1 MIRFLSLLLL
11 ASLCSGYELETQ
23 GTFDCIGTYSLTK
36 SIKLTGD
43 LTIAGPSSAR
53 HTPNPG
59 CKFEH
64 SSKFSAFVL
73 NGHKLRL
80 EGVYVTTSMHK
91 VTSGTFV
98 DGCDHWMNPNRVNE
112 QSLAWVQLPE
122 HWSWRYMLRPP
133 PDVQLMEK
141 NHPGLCEHYSKL
153 AEDVSVG
160 TEVIPGKDSG
170 FPHGCSY
177 TADLDSE
184 GKPTKVY
191 YGVDSVQQL
200 KVPKIGG
207 SYSGNSYAA
216 IYNRPSCSA
225 SKPCVCMGAAV
236 DNIEPFGSG
245 GTLELVDSHINEAV
259 DIMGE
264 NLIMTNTH
272 IGFLNHDNNYDAIGV
287 DNIIDK
293 SYNYGYCSDTMA
305 NENVPGFVNCPQA
318 CGQVFEYCPRTDIT
332 QALPNFKTDISVF
345 GDDEMVPNP
354 FQNYNRWRLEK
365 NLNSHIDSKWTYYGP
380 NTCASKISSGA
391 CLQDG
396 NYMLMGS
403 CLEDQYVDESICKP
417 CPNDDTAVAPQ
428 IADVNSE
435 CKSGL
440 STCEHGLGIQRYSIM
455 KRDDNVTHFKVNSNA
470 NPITLT
476 YNGEQTSVTCDDTAL
491 DVHDALSRLSTTSG
505 KEIRVWNGADE
516 QGVPA
521 NTICGNTIFIS
532 GLDAIVT
539 VTTTN
544 VYHLVINKYAEHGY
558 NGVIEAPLLVEDH
571 SCASCDAYYH
581 LEGNRCV
588 ENSCTCVVG
597 DYAASG
603 TDCPTHGQEKCMT
616 PANGGEL
623 DCKGDEIQL
632 TSSIVMTGDLTV
644 KKCHFEHDSN
654 TVAFKTEHHVLTLID
669 STIKTT
675 IKRITSGASDQCNIA
690 TGTRLDT
697 DIYLEWCGHLA
708 QKTDNGG
715 QGSDFLRN
723 VGGRSQWS
731 QYPYGCFGYNTLV
744 FMNSD
749 EYSDTDCTGYKS
761 STDACICLQGHAIH
775 GGPSGQVLLRN
786 TNVDGVINLRGTTLK
801 MEDSEVLII
810 LDEFAAAH
818 LPNQVDAKNSRL
830 MLKTEVTPKTC
841 ATTTLTCQNCVDTEF
856 GVACADSC
864 AEDQRPATTGGGF
877 QLIDRYTDGNDQRKF
892 TPEISGAWNGKLYA
906 RMYNPSSPWWTMEIL
921 PGGNTVTTDCSFIG
935 YYGDYA
941 WCQDWGKNF
950 YKINKQG
957 TQSAAISGSTN
968 IGRTIMYNKPAVGI
982 NSNGKLAVRYFD
994 SNKIYEFDLE
1004 TLNAPYLFKSWTPA
1018 SGNDFKYIRYIDK
1031 FWYFMRNSFTD
1042 DMDSRLKFTLPQ
1054 GGTDTPT
1061 FGTVGEWDVVV
1072 LHDYFVFGNVEN
1084 GVLCLHE
1091 YHPTSSA
1098 PNAWKYY
1105 THRVRSN
1112 SKRGWIDINRA
1123 WDSTNSAWVTSAG
1136 GNLISD
1142 GKELFL
1148 NDGYSFYKSLPT
1160 CESCPNGLV
1169 RSSGDNPFTGET
1181 ECGTKRVYTGQTSG
1195 NYELH
1200 EDLEIPNGRLVN
1212 GDLTITGIP
1221 DAQGNKPAITVP
1233 AATWVYQ
1240 YPGHPY
1246 GTPYPLSSFG
1256 YYDPSTWKNIFI
1268 VLSGRT
1274 LTLVNVTLQGASGKA
1289 ILNYRGA
1296 TFHCTDCEIKNSYV
1310 GGAIYNSGKMYLTNS
1325 LFQGNSWVSWSGHIS
1340 WVQTG
1345 NHPPIYHT
1353 EKRYEDES
1361 KGGAIYNEGSAYVT
1375 SCTFTGNKANY
1386 GADIFSKPS
1395 GYLEIRDS
1403 TFDSPVTSGTVSDRG
1418 DNVYGIE
1425 AHGRA
1430 NIQYSYLRD
1439 GYKQGLWQISTA
1451 TLSNNVMKGPIY
1463 KVGLPLIIK
1472 DSTVEDAQ
1480 IEAEKLDL
1488 QDTSLDNSPITV
1500 HHELKLLRANLTKVA
1515 TAVTVK
1521 STAGKLE
1528 VIDSTIDAT
1537 NSIVSDGTIGTVT
1550 LDPDLNCDIH
1560 ATKVTDGAGGPS
1572 QAGWKCPTNLNNLS
1586 VSTVCDG
1593 TVMTDPDKVHHSQYA
1608 SILSAFNDRRDQICY
1623 DYGSNCAVCQG
1634 CIVEQFTSTITG
1646 STITPAPVL
1655 TVGDDFV
1662 VGPSGGQ
1669 PTCVAQNTITPVVE
1683 TVSNRKS
1690 GLRNLLASMS
1700 KAKLMIARENLD
1712 FAGVFRSAT
1721 KRVRVLKQNTES
1733 TVSLNSDE
1741 SVYVPLE
1748 TGEQATVT
1756 LSNYDLEVKLEQ
1768 TSGGLKVTVAGQTQ
1782 TLQSGEGV
1790 IHGKIKI
1797 VAD

>member
-1 MIRFLSLLLL
+1 M
-11 ASLCSGYELETQ
+11 
-23 GTFDCIGTYSLTK
+23 
-36 SIKLTGD
+36 
-43 LTIAGPSSAR
+43 
-53 HTPNPG
+53 
-59 CKFEH
+59 
-64 SSKFSAFVL
+64 
-73 NGHKLRL
+73 
-80 EGVYVTTSMHK
+80 
-91 VTSGTFV
+91 
-98 DGCDHWMNPNRVNE
+98 
-112 QSLAWVQLPE
+112 
-122 HWSWRYMLRPP
+122 
-133 PDVQLMEK
+133 
-141 NHPGLCEHYSKL
+141 
-153 AEDVSVG
+153 
-160 TEVIPGKDSG
+160 
-170 FPHGCSY
+170 
-177 TADLDSE
+177 
-184 GKPTKVY
+184 
-191 YGVDSVQQL
+191 
-200 KVPKIGG
+200 
-207 SYSGNSYAA
+207 
-216 IYNRPSCSA
+216 
-225 SKPCVCMGAAV
+225 
-236 DNIEPFGSG
+236 
-245 GTLELVDSHINEAV
+245 
-259 DIMGE
+259 
-264 NLIMTNTH
+264 
-272 IGFLNHDNNYDAIGV
+272 
-287 DNIIDK
+287 
-293 SYNYGYCSDTMA
+293 
-305 NENVPGFVNCPQA
+305 ENV
-318 CGQVFEYCPRTDIT
+318 
-332 QALPNFKTDISVF
+332 
-345 GDDEMVPNP
+345 
-354 FQNYNRWRLEK
+354 
-365 NLNSHIDSKWTYYGP
+365 
-380 NTCASKISSGA
+380 
-391 CLQDG
+391 
-396 NYMLMGS
+396 
-403 CLEDQYVDESICKP
+403 
-417 CPNDDTAVAPQ
+417 
-428 IADVNSE
+428 
-435 CKSGL
+435 
-440 STCEHGLGIQRYSIM
+440 
-455 KRDDNVTHFKVNSNA
+455 
-470 NPITLT
+470 
-476 YNGEQTSVTCDDTAL
+476 
-491 DVHDALSRLSTTSG
+491 
-505 KEIRVWNGADE
+505 
-516 QGVPA
+516 
-521 NTICGNTIFIS
+521 
-532 GLDAIVT
+532 
-539 VTTTN
+539 
-544 VYHLVINKYAEHGY
+544 
-558 NGVIEAPLLVEDH
+558 
-571 SCASCDAYYH
+571 
-581 LEGNRCV
+581 
-588 ENSCTCVVG
+588 CTCSIN
-597 DYAASG
+597 DFAARG
-603 TDCPTHGQEKCMT
+603 TDCPTHDAEGCAVLT
-616 PANGGEL
+616 GGNV
-623 DCKGDEIQL
+623 DCRGATIQL
-632 TSSIVMTGDLTV
+632 STQTELTGDLTV
-644 KKCHFEHDSN
+644 KNCHFEHDSD
-654 TVAFKTEHHVLTLID
+654 TVAFKTQHHVLTLID

-675 IKRITSGASDQCNIA
+675 IKRITSGANTCKMA
-690 TGTRLDT
+690 TSTRLNT
-697 DIYLEWCGHLA
+697 DIIHEWCGHLA
-708 QKTDNGG
+708 QKTKNGG
-715 QGSDFLRN
+715 QFNGGDFLDN
-723 VGGRSQWS
+723 IYSHNSWD
-731 QYPYGCFGYNTLV
+731 QYPYGCFGYYDVVFINLKSNPSINLNT
-744 FMNSD
+744 
-749 EYSDTDCTGYKS
+749 CTGWAYH
-761 STDACICLQGHAIH
+761 TTPWEEYDACICLQGHAIH
-775 GGPSGQVLLRN
+775 AAPSGQVLLRN
-786 TNVDGVINLRGTTLK
+786 TNVDGVINLRGATLK
-801 MEDSEVLII
+801 MEDSEVLLIF
-810 LDEFAAAH
+810 DEFAAAH

-841 ATTTLTCQNCVDTEF
+841 ATTTLTCPNCVDTEF
-856 GVACADSC
+856 GIACADSC

-877 QLIDRYTDGNDQRKF
+877 QLIDHYTDGDDKRKF
-892 TPEISGAWNGKLYA
+892 KPNLSGASNGKLFA
-906 RMYNPSSPWWTMEIL
+906 RRYNGASPYWTMEIF

-950 YKINKQG
+950 YKIDKQDV
-957 TQSAAISGSTN
+957 QSAISGSTN
-968 IGRTIMYNKPAVGI
+968 IGRTIMYNNPAVGI

-994 SNKIYEFDLE
+994 SNKIYEFNLE
-1004 TLNAPYLFKSWTPA
+1004 TLIAPYLFKSWTPVA
-1018 SGNDFKYIRYIDK
+1018 GNDFKHIRYIDK

-1042 DMDSRLKFTLPQ
+1042 DMDNRQKFTLPQ
-1054 GGTDTPT
+1054 GGTDIPT
-1061 FGTVGEWDVVV
+1061 FGTAGEWDVVPIND
-1072 LHDYFVFGNVEN
+1072 HFVFGNVEN

-1091 YHPTSSA
+1091 YHPTT
-1098 PNAWKYY
+1098 NAWKYY

-1123 WDSTNSAWVTSAG
+1123 WVNPGQYNVADGAWVTSADG
-1136 GNLISD
+1136 YLISD

-1148 NDGYSFYKSLPT
+1148 SDGYSYYKSLPT

-1233 AATWVYQ
+1233 AATWVYK

-1246 GTPYPLSSFG
+1246 GTPYSLSSFG
-1256 YYDPSTWKNIFI
+1256 YYDPSKNKNIFS
-1268 VLSGRT
+1268 VLPGGT
-1274 LTLVNVTLQGASGKA
+1274 LTLVNVTLQGASAKA

-1310 GGAIYNSGKMYLTNS
+1310 GGAIYNSGTMNLTNS
-1325 LFQGNSWVSWSGHIS
+1325 LFQGNSGVSWYGLIS

-1345 NHPPIYHT
+1345 TPPIYHT
-1353 EKRYEDES
+1353 EKRYVDES

-1430 NIQYSYLRD
+1430 DIQYSYLRD

-1500 HHELKLLRANLTKVA
+1500 HHELKLLRANLTNVA

-1560 ATKVTDGAGGPS
+1560 ATKVTDGAGGES
-1572 QAGWKCPTNLNNLS
+1572 QAGWKCPTNLNDLS

-1593 TVMTDPDKVHHSQYA
+1593 TVMADPDKVHHSQYA
-1608 SILSAFNDRRDQICY
+1608 STLSAFNNKRDQICY

-1655 TVGDDFV
+1655 IVGDDFG
-1662 VGPSGGQ
+1662 VGPSDGQ
-1669 PTCVAQNTITPVVE
+1669 PTCMSQNTITPVLE
-1683 TVSNRKS
+1683 AISNRKS
-1690 GLRNLLASMS
+1690 GLRNLLASMN

-1748 TGEQATVT
+1748 TGEQANVT

-1768 TSGGLKVTVAGQTQ
+1768 TSGGLKVTVDGQTQ

>member
-23 GTFDCIGTYSLTK
+23 GTFNCTGTYSLTE

-53 HTPNPG
+53 HTATPL

-112 QSLAWVQLPE
+112 QSLRIMKMGHVYDLK
-122 HWSWRYMLRPP
+122 YMLRPP
-133 PDVQLMEK
+133 LDVQLMEK
-141 NHPGLCEHYSKL
+141 NHAGLCGHYSKL

-160 TEVIPGKDSG
+160 TESIPGKDSD

-177 TADLDSE
+177 EPSQ
-184 GKPTKVY
+184 GNVY
-191 YGVDSVQQL
+191 YGVDSVQTL
-200 KVPKIGG
+200 KVVQQGG
-207 SYSGNSYAA
+207 ACVNTPEGVCYKE
-216 IYNRPSCSA
+216 IYHRPSCSA

-236 DNIEPFGSG
+236 DNIESG

-259 DIMGE
+259 DIVGE
-264 NLIMTNTH
+264 NLIMTNTY
-272 IGFLNHDNNYDAIGV
+272 IGFLNHDNNYDAIGK
-287 DNIIDK
+287 DNVIGD
-293 SYNYGYCSDTMA
+293 SYNYGYCSDTKA
-305 NENVPGFVNCPQA
+305 NVNVPGFVNCHPA
-318 CGQVFEYCPRTDIT
+318 CGQVFEYCPRTDST
-332 QALPNFKTDISVF
+332 QALPNFRTDISVY
-345 GDDEMVPNP
+345 GDV
-354 FQNYNRWRLEK
+354 QNYNRWRLEK

-380 NTCASKISSGA
+380 NTCDSKISSGA
-391 CLQDG
+391 CVQDG

-417 CPNDDTAVAPQ
+417 CPFGSTAVAPQ

-440 STCEHGLGIQRYSIM
+440 STCENGLGIQRYSIM
-455 KRDDNVTHFKVNSNA
+455 KRDDTVTHFKVSQNE

-476 YNGEQTSVTCDDTAL
+476 YNGEDTSVTCDATAL
-491 DVHDALSRLSTTSG
+491 VVQDALSRLSTTSG
-505 KEIRVWNGADE
+505 KEIHVWNGADG
-516 QGVPA
+516 QGDTA
-521 NTICGNTIFIS
+521 KTICDNTIFIS

-539 VTTTN
+539 VTTTDVN
-544 VYHLVINKYAEHGY
+544 DLVINQYAEHGLT
-558 NGVIEAPLLVEDH
+558 GVVEAPLYPLDH

-588 ENSCTCVVG
+588 ENVCTCSVG
-597 DYAASG
+597 DYAATG
-603 TDCPTHGQEKCMT
+603 TDCPTHGSAKCMT

-623 DCKGDEIQL
+623 NCGGNTIDL
-632 TSSIVMTGDLTV
+632 TSSIIMTGDLTV
-644 KKCHFEHDSN
+644 KNCHFVHDSD
-654 TVAFKTEHHVLTLID
+654 TTAFKTQHHVLTLID

-675 IKRITSGASDQCNIA
+675 IKRITSGANTCNMA
-690 TGTRLDT
+690 TSTRLDT
-697 DIYLEWCGHLA
+697 DIYHQWCGHLA

-715 QGSDFLRN
+715 QGDSFLDNIGVRYGWN
-723 VGGRSQWS
+723 QF
-731 QYPYGCFGYNTLV
+731 PYGCFGYYEV
-744 FMNSD
+744 VHMNRNQYSSIECNYGSD
-749 EYSDTDCTGYKS
+749 NN
-761 STDACICLQGHAIH
+761 ACICLQGRAIH
-775 GGPSGQVLLRN
+775 GDPSGQVLLRN
-786 TNVDGVINLRGTTLK
+786 TNVDGVINLRGATLK
-801 MEDSEVLII
+801 MEDSEVLLI

-841 ATTTLTCQNCVDTEF
+841 ATTTLTCPNCVDTEF
-856 GVACADSC
+856 GIACADSC

-877 QLIDRYTDGNDQRKF
+877 QLIDHYTDGDDSKF
-892 TPEISGAWNGKLYA
+892 NPNLSGAWNGKLYA

-921 PGGNTVTTDCSFIG
+921 PGGNTVATDCSFIG

-950 YKINKQG
+950 YKIDKQG
-957 TQSAAISGSTN
+957 TQSAVSGSTN

-1031 FWYFMRNSFTD
+1031 FWYFMRKSFTD
-1042 DMDSRLKFTLPQ
+1042 DMDSRQKFTLPQ

-1084 GVLCLHE
+1084 GELCLHE
-1091 YHPTSSA
+1091 YHPTT
-1098 PNAWKYY
+1098 NAWKYY

-1233 AATWVYQ
+1233 AATWVNQ
-1240 YPGHPY
+1240 HPGNPY

-1256 YYDPSTWKNIFI
+1256 YYNPYTWKNIFS

-1274 LTLVNVTLQGASGKA
+1274 LTLVNVTLQGASAKA

-1310 GGAIYNSGKMYLTNS
+1310 GGAIYNSGTMHLTNS

-1403 TFDSPVTSGTVSDRG
+1403 TFDSPVTSDTVSDRG

-1430 NIQYSYLRD
+1430 DIQYSYLRD

-1500 HHELKLLRANLTKVA
+1500 HHELKLLRANLTNVA

-1560 ATKVTDGAGGPS
+1560 ATKVTDGLGS
-1572 QAGWKCPTNLNNLS
+1572 QAGWKCPTNLNDLS
-1586 VSTVCDG
+1586 VSTLCPSS
-1593 TVMTDPDKVHHSQYA
+1593 VMTDPDKVHHSQYA
-1608 SILSAFNDRRDQICY
+1608 SILSAFNNKRDQNCY

-1655 TVGDDFV
+1655 IVGDDFG
-1662 VGPSGGQ
+1662 VGPSDGQ
-1669 PTCVAQNTITPVVE
+1669 PTCMSQNTITPVLE
-1683 TVSNRKS
+1683 AISNRKS
-1690 GLRNLLASMS
+1690 GLRNLLASMN

-1748 TGEQATVT
+1748 TGEQANVT

-1768 TSGGLKVTVAGQTQ
+1768 TSGGLKVTVAGETQ

>member
-1 MIRFLSLLLL
+1 MIRILSLLLL

-23 GTFDCIGTYSLTK
+23 GTFNCTGTYSLTE

-43 LTIAGPSSAR
+43 LTIAGPLSAR
-53 HTPNPG
+53 HPATPG
-59 CKFEH
+59 CKFQH

-80 EGVYVTTSMHK
+80 EGIYVTTSMHK

-112 QSLAWVQLPE
+112 QSLAFVQLPE
-122 HWSWRYMLRPP
+122 YQSWRYMLRPP
-133 PDVQLMEK
+133 LDVQLMEK
-141 NHPGLCEHYSKL
+141 NHPGLCGHYSKL
-153 AEDVSVG
+153 AEDVSEG
-160 TEVIPGKDSG
+160 TEMKPGKDSD

-177 TADLDSE
+177 TAGGLDSN
-184 GKPTKVY
+184 GNPTKVY
-191 YGVDSVQQL
+191 YGIDSVQQL
-200 KVPKIGG
+200 KVPQIGG

-236 DNIEPFGSG
+236 DNIEGG

-305 NENVPGFVNCPQA
+305 NVNVPGFVNCLQA
-318 CGQVFEYCPRTDIT
+318 CGKVFEYCPRTNINQT
-332 QALPNFKTDISVF
+332 LPNFKTDISVN

-380 NTCASKISSGA
+380 NTCDSKISSGA
-391 CLQDG
+391 CVQDG

-417 CPNDDTAVAPQ
+417 CPFGSTAVAPQ

-440 STCEHGLGIQRYSIM
+440 STCENGLGIQRYSIM
-455 KRDDNVTHFKVNSNA
+455 KRDDTVTHFRVSSQNE

-476 YNGEQTSVTCDDTAL
+476 YNGEQTSVTCDATAL

-505 KEIRVWNGADE
+505 KEIRVWNGADGQDE
-516 QGVPA
+516 TA
-521 NTICGNTIFIS
+521 KTICGRTIFIS

-544 VYHLVINKYAEHGY
+544 VNDLVINQYAEHGLT
-558 NGVIEAPLLVEDH
+558 GVVEAPLYPLDH

-588 ENSCTCVVG
+588 KNKCTCFVG
-597 DYAASG
+597 DYAATG
-603 TDCPTHGQEKCMT
+603 TDCPTHDQEKCMT

-623 DCKGDEIQL
+623 DCDGADIQL
-632 TSSIVMTGDLTV
+632 TGSIIMTGDLTV
-644 KKCHFEHDSN
+644 KNCHFVHDSD
-654 TVAFKTEHHVLTLID
+654 TTAFKTEHHVLTLID

-675 IKRITSGASDQCNIA
+675 IKRITSGANTCNMA

-708 QKTDNGG
+708 QGTDNGAAG
-715 QGSDFLRN
+715 NTWRDN
-723 VGGRSQWS
+723 VGSRNHWS
-731 QYPYGCFGYNTLV
+731 QFPYGCFGYNTLV
-744 FMNSD
+744 FMNLNG
-749 EYSDTDCTGYKS
+749 YSDTDCTGYKS
-761 STDACICLQGHAIH
+761 STDACICLQGRAIH
-775 GGPSGQVLLRN
+775 GDPSGQVLLRN
-786 TNVDGVINLRGTTLK
+786 TNVDGVINLRGATLK
-801 MEDSEVLII
+801 MEDSEVLLI

-830 MLKTEVTPKTC
+830 ILKSEVAPKTC
-841 ATTTLTCQNCVDTEF
+841 ATTTLTCPNCVDTEF
-856 GVACADSC
+856 GIACADSC

-877 QLIDRYTDGNDQRKF
+877 QSIGLYTDGDDQRRNF
-892 TPEISGAWNGKLYA
+892 GHLSGAFNGLMYA
-906 RMYNPSSPWWTMEIL
+906 MFNENNNYVLETF
-921 PGGNTVTTDCSFIG
+921 PGGNVVNNYCSFIG

-941 WCQDWGKNF
+941 WCQDWSKNI
-950 YKINKQG
+950 YKIDKQG
-957 TQSAAISGSTN
+957 VQSPHKADANGDATAQPSGHHMVNGVPGVGPRDGSLKVQFFD
-968 IGRTIMYNKPAVGI
+968 YNE
-982 NSNGKLAVRYFD
+982 
-994 SNKIYEFDLE
+994 NKVWEYDLE
-1004 TLNAPYLFKSWTPA
+1004 TTDANGDYSAPYVFSSFTVTNTENTFKQV
-1018 SGNDFKYIRYIDK
+1018 RYLDK
-1031 FWYFMRNSFTD
+1031 FWYFLKHSFTD
-1042 DMDSRLKFTLPQ
+1042 DITNVEKFGYPQ
-1054 GGTDTPT
+1054 GGANIPT
-1061 FGTVGEWDVVV
+1061 FALAGVWNVVV

-1091 YHPTSSA
+1091 YHPTTGT
-1098 PNAWKYY
+1098 WKYY
-1105 THRVRSN
+1105 TKRLRSN
-1112 SKRGWIDINRA
+1112 SKRGFKY
-1123 WDSTNSAWVTSAG
+1123 DSEMGSRSRS
-1136 GNLISD
+1136 IFSD

-1148 NDGYSFYKSLPT
+1148 LDGYSIYKSIPT
-1160 CESCPNGLV
+1160 CDGCPNGLV

-1212 GDLTITGIP
+1212 GDLIITGIP

-1240 YPGHPY
+1240 HPGDPR
-1246 GTPYPLSSFG
+1246 GTPISMSTFG
-1256 YYDPSTWKNIFI
+1256 YYDPSKNKNIFS
-1268 VLSGRT
+1268 VLPGRT

-1310 GGAIYNSGKMYLTNS
+1310 GGAIYNSGTMYLTNS
-1325 LFQGNSWVSWSGHIS
+1325 LFQGNSWVSSFGHIS
-1340 WVQTG
+1340 WVETG

-1353 EKRYEDES
+1353 EYRYKDES

-1386 GADIFSKPS
+1386 GADIFSHPS

-1403 TFDSPVTSGTVSDRG
+1403 TFDSLVTSGTVSDRG

-1430 NIQYSYLRD
+1430 DIRYSYLRD

-1500 HHELKLLRANLTKVA
+1500 HHELKLLRANLTSVA

-1528 VIDSTIDAT
+1528 VIDSTITAT

-1560 ATKVTDGAGGPS
+1560 ATKETDGLGS

-1586 VSTVCDG
+1586 VSTLCDG
-1593 TVMTDPDKVHHSQYA
+1593 TVMTDPDKVHSSQYT
-1608 SILSAFNDRRDQICY
+1608 SILSIFNNIRDQNCY

-1655 TVGDDFV
+1655 IVGDDFG

-1669 PTCVAQNTITPVVE
+1669 PTCVAQNTITPVLE

-1748 TGEQATVT
+1748 TGEQANVT

-1768 TSGGLKVTVAGQTQ
+1768 TSGGLKVTVDGQTQ